1 MTFTNETIGEFSY
14 QDLPACKLEHY
25 LITRSQVGTGR
36 DSVTAARTTV
46 ALGNPLTETEYGSV
60 LRSIFTATGDLYQ
73 TETELLD
80 TQTFIQIR
88 TQGVVDNSLVS
99 LWVLDEETANGQ
111 TINEAGLFVH
121 NPYLAKKQ
129 EQEIKIPSSNITLL
143 GRSAPTRRITPNF
156 TTSSSLYQ
164 PGHFLAAY
172 KQFANI
178 YKESYFSLLFRW
190 TITFE

>member
-36 DSVTAARTTV
+36 DSVTPASTTV

-60 LRSIFTATGDLYQ
+60 LRSIFTVTGDLYK
-73 TETELLD
+73 TETEIID
-80 TQTFIQIR
+80 RQTFIQIR

-99 LWVLDEETANGQ
+99 VWVLDEETANGQ

-121 NPYLAKKQ
+121 NPYLAKKT
-129 EQEIKIPSSNITLL
+129 EQEISIPAPDITLL
-143 GRSAPTRRITPNF
+143 GRSTSTERTPNT
-156 TTSSSLYQ
+156 TTSNSLYQ

-172 KQFANI
+172 KQFTNI
-178 YKESYFSLLFRW
+178 YKERYFSLLFRW
-190 TITFE
+190 SITFE